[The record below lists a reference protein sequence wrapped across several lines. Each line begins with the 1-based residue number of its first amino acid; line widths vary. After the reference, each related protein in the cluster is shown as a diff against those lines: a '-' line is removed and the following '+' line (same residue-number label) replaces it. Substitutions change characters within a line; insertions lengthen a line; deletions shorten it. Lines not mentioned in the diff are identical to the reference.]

1 LIVTEYELRAN
12 WHKTKEKVITLPPGS
27 VITPSARD
35 FIRSKGIDVQ
45 IEGNGILDIN
55 KTTFSSSQQTVIK
68 HKPYEETWKAPRR
81 GLNQTQTQTQTQ
93 AQRAIPPGVKPE
105 HMTHLHQ
112 GALVTKTHP
121 VIAYRGQLDLF
132 QCELVEAQVSFE
144 QAGEE
149 GLILK
154 LEEIATFARDLMVH
168 EVKETPFQW
177 ETLIGLTPDE
187 LRERSHHP
195 KKYYGV
201 EHTPLSYSHGL
212 VVSKLQHLRAK
223 SREVE
228 LYANQAFTNEVG
240 ECTRTDL
247 IQALNRLSS
256 AFYIL
261 ACEVRGRK
269 NVENPKEPR
278 KLAQPDNRIS
288 IGVSNRHIHL
298 SQGDLFAL
306 FGENYVLRIQKELS
320 QPGQFAAQ
328 ETVTL
333 AGPKGTLEKVRILGP
348 VRKSTQAEISA
359 TDCYKLGIKPVIR
372 DSGQHE
378 GTPGLK
384 IVGPQGT
391 VELESGVM
399 VASRHIHL
407 NLEQATEWSVKD
419 GDRVRVQIQSKRPM
433 ILEDV
438 LVRVNEH
445 YQKEMHLD
453 LDEAN
458 AALVDGKT
466 HGVLMEV

>member
-1 LIVTEYELRAN
+1 M
-12 WHKTKEKVITLPPGS
+12 LPPGS

-55 KTTFSSSQQTVIK
+55 KTTFSNSHQTAIR
-68 HKPYEETWKAPRR
+68 HKPFEEK
-81 GLNQTQTQTQTQ
+81 
-93 AQRAIPPGVKPE
+93 PGVKPE

-112 GALVTKTHP
+112 GGLVTKTHP

-132 QCELVEAQVSFE
+132 QCELVEVQVFFE
-144 QAGEE
+144 QIGEE

-154 LEEIATFARDLMVH
+154 LEEIAAFARDLMVN
-168 EVKETPFQW
+168 EVKALPFEW
-177 ETLIGLTPDE
+177 VTLIGLTPEE
-187 LRERSHHP
+187 LRERSHYP
-195 KKYYGV
+195 KKYFGV
-201 EHTPLSYSHGL
+201 EHTPLSYTHGL
-212 VVSKLQHLRAK
+212 VVAKLQHLRAK

-228 LYANQAFTNEVG
+228 LYANRAFTNDSG

-247 IQALNRLSS
+247 VQALNRLSS

-269 NVENPKEPR
+269 NEA
-278 KLAQPDNRIS
+278 KLEKQAKPDKIIP

-298 SQGDLFAL
+298 EKDHLVAL
-306 FGENYVLRIQKELS
+306 FGENYALTFQKELT
-320 QPGQFAAQ
+320 QPGQFAAK

-333 AGPKGTLEKVRILGP
+333 VGPKGTLEKVRILGP
-348 VRKSTQAEISA
+348 LRKSTQAEISA

-384 IVGPQGT
+384 IIGPKGT
-391 VELESGVM
+391 VELPSGVM

-407 NLEQATEWSVKD
+407 NLEQASEWSVKD
-419 GDRVRVQIQSKRPM
+419 GDRVRVEIQSKRPV
-433 ILEDV
+433 IFENV
-438 LVRVNEH
+438 LIRANEQC
-445 YQKEMHLD
+445 QKEMHLD

-458 AALVDGKT
+458 AALITGQT
-466 HGVLMEV
+466 NGVLMGV

>member
-1 LIVTEYELRAN
+1 M
-12 WHKTKEKVITLPPGS
+12 LPPGS

-55 KTTFSSSQQTVIK
+55 KTTFSNSHQTALN
-68 HKPYEETWKAPRR
+68 HKPFEEKVNAPR
-81 GLNQTQTQTQTQ
+81 QS
-93 AQRAIPPGVKPE
+93 PSSVKPE

-112 GALVTKTHP
+112 GGLVTKTHP

-132 QCELVEAQVSFE
+132 QCEIVEVQVSFD
-144 QAGEE
+144 QMGEE

-154 LEEIATFARDLMVH
+154 LEEIAAFARALMVN
-168 EVKETPFQW
+168 EVKVLPFEW
-177 ETLIGLTPDE
+177 ATLIGLTPEE
-187 LRERSHHP
+187 LRERSHYP
-195 KKYYGV
+195 QKYFGV
-201 EHTPLSYSHGL
+201 EHTPLSYTHGL
-212 VVSKLQHLRAK
+212 VVAKLQHLRAK

-228 LYANQAFTNEVG
+228 LYANRAFTNDSG

-261 ACEVRGRK
+261 ACEVRSRK
-269 NVENPKEPR
+269 NGEKAEKQEKRVP
-278 KLAQPDNRIS
+278 

-298 SQGDLFAL
+298 AKDDLAAL
-306 FGENYVLRIQKELS
+306 FGENYDLILQKELT
-320 QPGQFAAQ
+320 QPGQFAAK

-333 AGPKGTLEKVRILGP
+333 EGPKGTLENVRILGP
-348 VRKSTQAEISA
+348 LRKITQAEISV

-384 IVGPQGT
+384 IIGPKGN
-391 VELESGVM
+391 VELKSGVM

-407 NLEQATEWSVKD
+407 NLEQASEWSVKD
-419 GDRVRVQIQSKRPM
+419 GDRVRVEIQGKRPV
-433 ILEDV
+433 IFEDV
-438 LVRVNEH
+438 LIRANEH

-458 AALVDGKT
+458 AALITGQSQ
-466 HGVLMEV
+466 GVLMGYKL

>member
-1 LIVTEYELRAN
+1 LRAN

-35 FIRSKGIDVQ
+35 FIRSKGIEVQ
-45 IEGNGILDIN
+45 IEGNGLLDLN
-55 KTTFSSSQQTVIK
+55 KSTFSNSHQTVIR
-68 HKPYEETWKAPRR
+68 HKPFEDKRNIPGETASKVGARYLVPDS
-81 GLNQTQTQTQTQ
+81 GF
-93 AQRAIPPGVKPE
+93 KPE

-132 QCELVEAQVSFE
+132 QCELVEAQVYFK
-144 QAGEE
+144 QVGEE
-149 GLILK
+149 RLILK
-154 LEEIATFARDLMVH
+154 LEEIAAFARALMVH
-168 EVKETPFQW
+168 EVKETPFEW
-177 ETLIGLTPDE
+177 ERLIGLTPEE

-195 KKYYGV
+195 QKYFGV
-201 EHTPLSYSHGL
+201 EHTPLSYTHGL
-212 VVSKLQHLRAK
+212 VVAKLQHLRAK

-228 LYANQAFTNEVG
+228 LYANRAFTNDSG

-269 NVENPKEPR
+269 NGDKR
-278 KLAQPDNRIS
+278 KKPEKQEKRIA

-298 SQGDLFAL
+298 SKDDLATL
-306 FGENYVLRIQKELS
+306 FGKNYELTLQKELS
-320 QPGQFAAQ
+320 QPGQFAAK

-333 AGPKGTLEKVRILGP
+333 IGERGTLEKVRILGP
-348 VRKSTQAEISA
+348 VRKQTQAEISA

-378 GTPGLK
+378 GTPGLQ

-391 VELESGVM
+391 VELKSGVM

-407 NLEQATEWSVKD
+407 NLEQASEWSLND
-419 GDRVRVQIQSKRPM
+419 GDRVSVEIQSQRPT
-433 ILEDV
+433 IFEEV
-438 LVRVNEH
+438 LIRVSEH

-458 AALVDGKT
+458 AALINGQSQ
-466 HGVLMEV
+466 GVLMGV